1 VPIGRS
7 CSVHTRD
14 MPASRGLGRPFLS
27 KEKAATLAGVALSEI
42 SFLCRHYRRAP
53 STVAAGTR
61 LVKRTDMRVAGC
73 AGWTRR
79 RTHVRRSPF
88 ALRRSPGD
96 ADAPNNAPS
105 RTPCAMI
112 HPMPHRAVTSAEI
125 SLPEHPLTGRVT
137 ERIAQLAQGVELVVL
152 TDNHAGQARMSPLAA
167 VALAREQG
175 VRTVIHVSARDRNR
189 LALKSQVV
197 GAAALG
203 CDGIVCLHGDNVPG
217 IRRVGDMTG
226 TELLAAAGK
235 WVAPLSIARGC
246 VLNPFSPDPGRELR
260 LLQRKIECG
269 ATFAHTQMCFS
280 ILALAGFF
288 DRAGE
293 AGLLGRLRV
302 YVTVGVLRN
311 RAMADRARSLPGC
324 DLPAPA
330 YDQICAGGGR
340 DLAFEM
346 AEQLARLPVVDAL
359 HVMPLGD
366 EQTAA
371 EIASGFRSARR
382 LDVGR
387 LVASS

>member
-1 VPIGRS
+1 
-7 CSVHTRD
+7 
-14 MPASRGLGRPFLS
+14 
-27 KEKAATLAGVALSEI
+27 
-42 SFLCRHYRRAP
+42 
-53 STVAAGTR
+53 
-61 LVKRTDMRVAGC
+61 
-73 AGWTRR
+73 
-79 RTHVRRSPF
+79 
-88 ALRRSPGD
+88 
-96 ADAPNNAPS
+96 
-105 RTPCAMI
+105 MI

-189 LALKSQVV
+189 LALKSQVI

-235 WVAPLSIARGC
+235 WLAPLTIARGC
-246 VLNPFSPDPGRELR
+246 VLNPFSTDPGRELR

-280 ILALAGFF
+280 ILALTRFL

-311 RAMADRARSLPGC
+311 RAMANRARSLPGC

-371 EIASGFRSARR
+371 EVASGFRSARQR
-382 LDVGR
+382 GVGR